1 MIVFLWPM
9 VLALIPFI
17 RYGTCVWY
25 TYFRGV
31 NLKNNTM
38 RYEILQHTN
47 KERLEQ
53 VVLSYLNDGFQ
64 LQGGVA
70 VAVNSEDNDPVFFQ
84 AVFKNID

>member
-1 MIVFLWPM
+1 
-9 VLALIPFI
+9 
-17 RYGTCVWY
+17 
-25 TYFRGV
+25 
-31 NLKNNTM
+31 M

>member
-1 MIVFLWPM
+1 
-9 VLALIPFI
+9 
-17 RYGTCVWY
+17 
-25 TYFRGV
+25 
-31 NLKNNTM
+31 M

-70 VAVNSEDNDPVFFQ
+70 VAVNGEDNDPVFFQ